1 MNGRGQMSPDEALV
15 LELIRSRM
23 EDGRGRYGPLNLGSD
38 RRQLEVEALEEA
50 LDMAIYLACRIA
62 QIRRDS
68 DGP

>member
-1 MNGRGQMSPDEALV
+1 MTGRGQMSPDEALV

-23 EDGRGRYGPLNLGSD
+23 EDGRGRYGPLNLSSD